1 MNFYPIAVPSYKLS
15 YVRTY
20 SPSYTGV
27 ALFNRKKAA
36 KPKESK
42 EDPTQTP
49 EDEYST
55 VSECAR
61 ILTSVPS
68 EPASSGPPAGSLDM
82 VACELYSLSTDA
94 PEDVTAAAMPDI
106 SPYACFYGAGK
117 SPVLKAGWL
126 DKLSPQG

>member
-20 SPSYTGV
+20 NPSYTGV
-27 ALFNRKKAA
+27 ASFNRKKAA

-42 EDPTQTP
+42 EDPTQIP

-55 VSECAR
+55 VTECAG
-61 ILTSVPS
+61 ILTSDGAPG
-68 EPASSGPPAGSLDM
+68 ASPGPQAGSLDM
-82 VACELYSLSTDA
+82 VECELYLLSTDA
-94 PEDVTAAAMPDI
+94 PEDATAAAMPDI